1 MLVGA
6 RGGVKSVRS
15 VAACLLERQ
24 KKQAAEEVEARDA
37 ELAVQIPG
45 LTDESQ
51 GSNTALCLSSS
62 ASALTHVL
70 AGVPAVAAVID
81 WGTILGCSQV

>member
-1 MLVGA
+1 MSA
-6 RGGVKSVRS
+6 RK
-15 VAACLLERQ
+15 AKE
-24 KKQAAEEVEARDA
+24 AAEEVEARDA
-37 ELAVQIPG
+37 ELAAPIPG

-51 GSNTALCLSSS
+51 GSNTALRLSSS